1 MKFELG
7 STIYFC
13 KSVKAM
19 ITFYTTVM
27 GLKLTG
33 ERDIPLEEW
42 AELKGKGGF
51 RLCLHKAG
59 KPGSPLNNRNKLVFR
74 VTDVAQARKYLLDRV
89 SRWKSILIGPTLKPA
104 MEKIRKGTDF
114 RSRVRRAR
122 AA

>member
-74 VTDVAQARKYLLDRV
+74 VTDVAQARKYLLGQGV
-89 SRWKSILIGPTLKPA
+89 K
-104 MEKIRKGTDF
+104 MEKHSDWTYLETCDGKDPEGNRFQIACPKG
-114 RSRVRRAR
+114 
-122 AA
+122 